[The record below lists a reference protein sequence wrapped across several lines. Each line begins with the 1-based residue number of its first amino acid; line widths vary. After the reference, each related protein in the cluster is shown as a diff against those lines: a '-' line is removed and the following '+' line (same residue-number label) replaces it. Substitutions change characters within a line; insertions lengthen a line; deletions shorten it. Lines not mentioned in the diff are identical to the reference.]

1 MEMQDK
7 AQSNAGGGAA
17 RLPAPGGHEDR
28 HLLVNYF
35 ILIGYKYN

>member
-17 RLPAPGGHEDR
+17 RDSSIMDSASVGMK
-28 HLLVNYF
+28 
-35 ILIGYKYN
+35 IGIYW